1 MIEINY
7 WAVLAAGAAGMVVGA
22 IWYGPLFGRLW
33 MGLSGMNQEKISQ
46 MKGRGMAKAYT
57 SAFIMVLVMAFVL
70 AQFIQVF
77 EAEDASGAFQL
88 TFWIWLGF
96 LVPLLLSPV
105 IWQDKR
111 LKLFVLDS
119 AHYLI
124 AVYVMALVL
133 TLWK

>member
-1 MIEINY
+1 MIEVNY
-7 WAVLAAGAAGMVVGA
+7 WAVLAAGVAGTVVGA

-33 MGLSGMNQEKISQ
+33 MRLAGMSQEKISQ
-46 MKGRGMAKAYT
+46 MKGRGMGRAYT
-57 SAFIMVLVMAFVL
+57 PSFIMVLVMAFVL

-77 EAEDASGAFQL
+77 EVVDASGAFEL

-119 AHYLI
+119 AHYLL